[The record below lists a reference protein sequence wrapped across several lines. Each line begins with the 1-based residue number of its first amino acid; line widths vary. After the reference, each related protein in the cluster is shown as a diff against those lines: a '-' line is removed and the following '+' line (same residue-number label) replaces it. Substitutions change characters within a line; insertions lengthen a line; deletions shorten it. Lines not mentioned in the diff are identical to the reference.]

1 VNYVINVF
9 AVPYT
14 FTGTGGTLSSYAWIC
29 MILNFLQTRNPPI
42 LPALHQLE
50 HKTYIANDGTESGF
64 SDDVK
69 SLRGFG
75 KKNKETIGDLLFHFF
90 RFYTHELEYD
100 SSVISVRHG
109 RVLTRKEKGWDMS
122 SKDGQWRLCVEEPFN
137 TTRNLG
143 NSADATAFR
152 GIHLELRQA
161 FDLLADGGQLEKACE
176 QYQFPPEEKVT
187 FKKPTPAPKP
197 VLSAAI
203 LPQPPRNPRNANNGS
218 LRSRGGPGP
227 RPNPGVSSRRASS
240 GAVFGRN
247 MSHMQTA
254 AMGIT
259 PTELVSH
266 AIDGPY
272 GRDAY
277 ANQLWQTYQ
286 LLGQR
291 VDTARAQLAQHQAQQ
306 EVLQAQ
312 SAAAAHAQA
321 VIQGQGPPRPDFNTT
336 ASPQRTPYLSGSP
349 QLQNAATAPPTSFVN
364 YLKIH

>member
-1 VNYVINVF
+1 
-9 AVPYT
+9 
-14 FTGTGGTLSSYAWIC
+14 
-29 MILNFLQTRNPPI
+29 MILNFLQTRSPPI
-42 LPALHQLE
+42 LPALHKLP

-75 KKNKETIGDLLFHFF
+75 KENKETIGDLLFSFF
-90 RFYTHELEYD
+90 RLYAHELEYD
-100 SSVISVRHG
+100 TSVISVRNG
-109 RVLTRKEKGWDMS
+109 RLLTRKEKGWDTS
-122 SKDGQWRLCVEEPFN
+122 SKEGQWRLCIEEPFN

-176 QYQFPPEEKVT
+176 QYQFPPEEKVI
-187 FKKPTPAPKP
+187 FRKPAPVPKP

-203 LPQPPRNPRNANNGS
+203 PPQQQRNLRNGNHGN
-218 LRSRGGPGP
+218 LRGRGGPGP
-227 RPNPGVSSRRASS
+227 RAGSGISSRRASS
-240 GAVFGRN
+240 GAAFGRA
-247 MSHMQTA
+247 MSYMQTA
-254 AMGIT
+254 PMGIT

-266 AIDGPY
+266 TIDGPY

-277 ANQLWQTYQ
+277 ATQLWQQYQ
-286 LLGQR
+286 LLGQQ
-291 VDTARAQLAQHQAQQ
+291 VDTARAQLAHHQVQQ

-321 VIQGQGPPRPDFNTT
+321 VLQGQGPSRLDLGTT

-349 QLQNAATAPPTSFVN
+349 QLQSAAPVLSSSYVIH
-364 YLKIH
+364 LKTGFT